1 MALPADHQANIAGRP
16 VFFAARWGEGAFLA
30 LTLIGFAALIGY
42 SLVPTKQGGPPQDE
56 ITLTAALQA
65 LERGD
70 FALATPAL
78 RTWAEAGDA
87 GAQFALARMYANGRG
102 VPEDGKAAELWY
114 RRAGRLGDARA
125 LAELGRLYLDGKK
138 VVQNSREAIKLFEEA
153 ASKGG
158 ALGALELGL
167 LYYRGEIIQ
176 KNHELSFQY
185 FQQAARNGSVAALD
199 RLGYM
204 TQRGHGTIPNI
215 DAAIDFYRRAAS
227 QGFERSIE
235 RLFNFGIL
243 PDAEELNSPPT
254 NLAANEIPLRYD
266 GSSYY
271 VDALIAGSE
280 KLTFKLDSGATVS
293 TIPHLIIQRLRAD
306 GVLNDGHAQ
315 GSNIFVGWNGSSG
328 ERDVWTIPS
337 IQIGHAIANNV
348 RASEAISGDSTL
360 LGVSFLGRFRT
371 WSIDNERR
379 VLILGEPLDPKPRPL
394 EAAVPSQN

>member
-1 MALPADHQANIAGRP
+1 MSQADQVLEEDIRPAPKIARWC
-16 VFFAARWGEGAFLA
+16 VRLFFALA
-30 LTLIGFAALIGY
+30 ITGIVVLSGY
-42 SLVPTKQGGPPQDE
+42 SFAPTKQAAAPHDE
-56 ITLTAALQA
+56 ISIAAALQA

-78 RTWAEAGDA
+78 RTWAELGDA

-102 VPEDGKAAELWY
+102 VTEDGKAAELWY
-114 RRAGRLGDARA
+114 RRAGRQGDARA

-138 VVQNSREAIKLFEEA
+138 VPQNLREAHKLFEEA
-153 ASKGG
+153 ASKGS

-167 LYYRGEIIQ
+167 IYYEGGIAP
-176 KNHELSFQY
+176 KDYELAFQH
-185 FQQAARNGSVAALD
+185 FQRAVHNGSVAALD
-199 RLGYM
+199 RLAYM
-204 TQRGHGTIPNI
+204 TQHGHGTISNM
-215 DAAIDFYRRAAS
+215 DAAIDLYRRAAA
-227 QGFERSIE
+227 QGFERSIK
-235 RLFNFGIL
+235 RLFDFGIPIDPEE
-243 PDAEELNSPPT
+243 PDSFPS
-254 NLAANEIPLRYD
+254 NLAPNEIPLRYD

-280 KLTFKLDSGATVS
+280 KLSFKLDSGATSS

-306 GVLNDGHAQ
+306 GILTKDHSRGQNTF
-315 GSNIFVGWNGSSG
+315 IGWNGSAG
-328 ERDVWTIPS
+328 DREVWTIPS

-379 VLILGEPLDPKPRPL
+379 VLILGEPLDLKP
-394 EAAVPSQN
+394 PSLRERQPE

>member
-1 MALPADHQANIAGRP
+1 MTLPADEQTNTDKRPASLLMCWGGRVLLP
-16 VFFAARWGEGAFLA
+16 LV
-30 LTLIGFAALIGY
+30 LIGFTALIGY
-42 SLVPTKQGGPPQDE
+42 SLFPTKQATAPHDE
-56 ITLTAALQA
+56 ISIAAALQA

-70 FALATPAL
+70 FVLATPAL

-114 RRAGRLGDARA
+114 RRAGRQGDARA

-138 VVQNSREAIKLFEEA
+138 VPQNSREALKLFEEA
-153 ASKGG
+153 ASKGS

-167 LYYRGEIIQ
+167 IYYEGEIVS
-176 KNHELSFQY
+176 KDYALSFQH
-185 FQQAARNGSVAALD
+185 FQRAARNGSVAAVD
-199 RLGYM
+199 RLGHM
-204 TQRGHGTIPNI
+204 TQRGYGTIPNI
-215 DAAIDFYRRAAS
+215 DAAIDLYRRAAA
-227 QGFERSIE
+227 QGFERSIK
-235 RLFNFGIL
+235 RLFDFGI
-243 PDAEELNSPPT
+243 PIDPEEPGSFPS
-254 NLAANEIPLRYD
+254 NLAPNEIPLRYD

-271 VDALIAGSE
+271 VEALIAGSE
-280 KLTFKLDSGATVS
+280 KLSFKLDSGATSS

-306 GVLNDGHAQ
+306 GILTEDHSRGKNTF
-315 GSNIFVGWNGSSG
+315 IGWNGSAG
-328 ERDVWTIPS
+328 DREVWTIPS

-379 VLILGEPLDPKPRPL
+379 VLILGEPLDLKPPPLDAVRPS
-394 EAAVPSQN
+394 EN

>member
-1 MALPADHQANIAGRP
+1 MLQANQPAEGGIRP
-16 VFFAARWGEGAFLA
+16 VPKSARWGVRLFMA
-30 LTLIGFAALIGY
+30 LVATGIVVLVGY
-42 SLVPTKQGGPPQDE
+42 SFVPPKQAAAPPDE
-56 ITLTAALQA
+56 ISIAAALQA

-78 RTWAEAGDA
+78 RTWAESGDA

-114 RRAGRLGDARA
+114 RRAGRQGDARA

-138 VVQNSREAIKLFEEA
+138 VPQNSREALKLFEEA
-153 ASKGG
+153 ASKGS

-167 LYYRGEIIQ
+167 LYYDGEIVP
-176 KNHELSFQY
+176 KDYALSFQH
-185 FQQAARNGSVAALD
+185 FQRAAHNGSVAALD
-199 RLGYM
+199 RLGQM
-204 TQRGHGTIPNI
+204 TQRGYGTIPNI
-215 DAAIDFYRRAAS
+215 DAAIDLYRRAAA
-227 QGFERSIE
+227 QGFERSIK
-235 RLFNFGIL
+235 RLFDFGVPI
-243 PDAEELNSPPT
+243 DSENSHSPLSS
-254 NLAANEIPLRYD
+254 LAPNEIPLRYD

-280 KLTFKLDSGATVS
+280 KLSFKLDSGATSS

-306 GVLNDGHAQ
+306 GVLTDQHSG
-315 GSNIFVGWNGSSG
+315 GRSIFIGWNGSTG
-328 ERDVWTIPS
+328 DREVWTIPS

-348 RASEAISGDSTL
+348 LASEAISGDSTL

-379 VLILGEPLDPKPRPL
+379 VLILGEPLDLKPPPLDAVRPS
-394 EAAVPSQN
+394 EN

>member
-1 MALPADHQANIAGRP
+1 MALPTDHQANSAVRP
-16 VFFAARWGEGAFLA
+16 VSFAARWGAGAFFA

-114 RRAGRLGDARA
+114 RRAGRQGDARA

-138 VVQNSREAIKLFEEA
+138 VTRNSREAIKLFEEA
-153 ASKGG
+153 ASKGD
-158 ALGALELGL
+158 ASGALELGW
-167 LYYRGEIIQ
+167 LYYRGEIVP
-176 KNHELSFQY
+176 KDYDLSFQH
-185 FQQAARNGSVAALD
+185 FQRAVRNGSVAALD
-199 RLGYM
+199 PLGYM
-204 TQRGHGTIPNI
+204 TQRGYGTIPNI
-215 DAAIDFYRRAAS
+215 DAAIDLYRRAAA
-227 QGFERSIE
+227 QGSERSIK
-235 RLFNFGIL
+235 RLFDFGVPIHT
-243 PDAEELNSPPT
+243 EELNSPPS
-254 NLAANEIPLRYD
+254 NLTENEIPLRYD

-280 KLTFKLDSGATVS
+280 KLTFKLDSGATS
-293 TIPHLIIQRLRAD
+293 PTIPHLIIQRLRAD
-306 GVLNDGHAQ
+306 GLLTDAHAR
-315 GSNIFVGWNGSSG
+315 GSNIFVGWDGGSG
-328 ERDVWTIPS
+328 EREVWIIPS

-379 VLILGEPLDPKPRPL
+379 VLILGEPLDLKPPPL
-394 EAAVPSQN
+394 EAGLPSQN